1 MSVYRLYTDID
12 SKKVDFFR
20 FSKVSPIQMPISPRM
35 KNPPT
40 GGREKAPKRGA
51 PKDDDDV
58 DEHGNVAGLIDYD
71 YESEEDDGESQLSLT
86 KSELYNLKKYGKLPA
101 GVKESVRSPRKAA
114 LQARRQIR
122 KKLKREDKRNKS
134 PTTSDSTYV
143 SEENERHQTKGKKAF
158 VEKLRRRLSRREQEQ
173 QEQQE
178 EEEED
183 EDDGETLGSED
194 TEEEERK
201 PKKKKSSRAFKPKAK
216 KPSRVIEEESESEEE
231 QEDAEEEDE
240 EAEGEDEE
248 DEEEYD
254 EDYDDEDEEG
264 SGAFKGISISFGGP
278 VEDQVDRMIP
288 RRHNMKKES
297 EDVRRFVKLITKP
310 SEENTIDDQIDQ
322 FKALESPKKRA
333 MLDALEKRSEYTK
346 KEEPL
351 MFRLLQMKL
360 KPEMMAMVMSRY
372 NAMNTMDTSSG
383 EYYKLRTWMDKLVS
397 MPLGHY
403 KEMPVS
409 LDNGPETCA
418 PFMEK
423 ARKCLDEAI
432 YGQNDAKLQIMQFI
446 ASKIANPTSSGLSLL
461 LLGPPG
467 IGKTSLI
474 KNGIAK
480 ALEWPFQ
487 FISLGGDSD
496 SSTYTGHQ
504 FVYEGSHC
512 GRIANCLAQAK
523 SMSMVLMFDELDKIS
538 STSKGEEI
546 QNLLV
551 HMTDPVQNM
560 EFEDKYLS
568 GIPLDL
574 SRTMLVFSGNDVN
587 KIDKILMDRMVVVNL
602 AGYETKDKI
611 AIAEQFL
618 LPAALKEVNLVE
630 KVAISRD
637 ILQHILTNYAKE
649 ETGVRE
655 LKRCIEQIAQ
665 RVNMLRMFNVKE
677 LPFHIPGFALPFVLK
692 KEHVDLFLKKKE
704 VKDTLPFGMYN

>member
-1 MSVYRLYTDID
+1 
-12 SKKVDFFR
+12 
-20 FSKVSPIQMPISPRM
+20 M
-35 KNPPT
+35 KNPA
-40 GGREKAPKRGA
+40 GRDNNDSNKGRGKEKKRGA
-51 PKDDDDV
+51 PKDDDDL
-58 DEHGNVAGLIDYD
+58 DEFGNVEGLINYDYD
-71 YESEEDDGESQLSLT
+71 SEEEDDNESEVSMT
-86 KSELYNLKKYGKLPA
+86 KSEIRVLKKYGRLPSTVRDGLGA
-101 GVKESVRSPRKAA
+101 RSPRKAA
-114 LQARRQIR
+114 IKARDQIR
-122 KKLKREDKRNKS
+122 KKLKKEDRRNNS
-134 PTTSDSTYV
+134 PTTSDSTYQ
-143 SEENERHQTKGKKAF
+143 SEEKEKTREKKRGFLPKKRA
-158 VEKLRRRLSRREQEQ
+158 ESEDDAEST
-173 QEQQE
+173 E
-178 EEEED
+178 EEEEEVKPKKKRGFLPKKRVESEE
-183 EDDGETLGSED
+183 EDDGETLGEED
-194 TEEEERK
+194 T
-201 PKKKKSSRAFKPKAK
+201 
-216 KPSRVIEEESESEEE
+216 
-231 QEDAEEEDE
+231 DE
-240 EAEGEDEE
+240 EDEE
-248 DEEEYD
+248 DEDAEGTEDEE
-254 EDYDDEDEEG
+254 DEDEDADYTEENN
-264 SGAFKGISISFGGP
+264 AFKGISISFGGD
-278 VEDQVDRMIP
+278 EQSDRMVP
-288 RRHNMKKES
+288 RRHNMKKEA
-297 EDVRRFVKLITKP
+297 EDVRRFVKLVTTP
-310 SEENTIDDQIDQ
+310 MEENTIDDQIDQ

-333 MLDALEKRSEYTK
+333 MLDALEKRSEHTK

-360 KPEMMAMVMSRY
+360 KPEMMGMVMARY
-372 NAMNTMDTSSG
+372 NAMNTMDVSSG
-383 EYYKLRTWMDKLVS
+383 EYYKLRAWMDKLVS
-397 MPLGHY
+397 LPLGHY

-409 LDNGPETCA
+409 LDKGPELCA

-432 YGQNDAKLQIMQFI
+432 YGQDEAKLQIMQFI
-446 ASKIANPTSSGLSLL
+446 ASKIANPTASGLSLL

-538 STSKGEEI
+538 ATSKGEEI

-574 SRTMLVFSGNDVN
+574 SRAMLVFSGNDMG
-587 KIDKILMDRMVVVNL
+587 KIDRILMDRMVVVHL
-602 AGYETKDKI
+602 KGYQAKDKV

-618 LPAALKEVNLVE
+618 LPTALKEVNLTE
-630 KVAISRD
+630 KVAISREV
-637 ILQHILTNYAKE
+637 LQHVLEHYAGD

-655 LKRCIEQIAQ
+655 LKRCIEQIVQ

-677 LPFHIPGFALPFVLK
+677 LPFHIPGFGLPFVLK
-692 KEHVDLFLKKKE
+692 KEHVDLFLKKRE
-704 VKDTLPFGMYN
+704 NKDSVPFGMYT

>member
-1 MSVYRLYTDID
+1 
-12 SKKVDFFR
+12 
-20 FSKVSPIQMPISPRM
+20 MPISPRM

-58 DEHGNVAGLIDYD
+58 DEHGNVAGLIDYEYD
-71 YESEEDDGESQLSLT
+71 SEEDDGESQVSLT

-143 SEENERHQTKGKKAF
+143 PEGNERNEGNEGRQAQKKGKTAF
-158 VEKLRRRLSRREQEQ
+158 MEKLRRRLSRREQEQ
-173 QEQQE
+173 EQE
-178 EEEED
+178 EED
-183 EDDGETLGSED
+183 SDGETLGSDD
-194 TEEEERK
+194 TDEEEEEERK
-201 PKKKKSSRAFKPKAK
+201 PKKKSSRGFKPKKK
-216 KPSRVIEEESESEEE
+216 KPSRVIQEESEESESE
-231 QEDAEEEDE
+231 DE
-240 EAEGEDEE
+240 EDEE
-248 DEEEYD
+248 DEEQEEEEDDDEEYD
-254 EDYDDEDEEG
+254 EDYDEEEG
-264 SGAFKGISISFGGP
+264 SGGFKGISISFGGP
-278 VEDQVDRMIP
+278 VEEQVDRMIP

-297 EDVRRFVKLITKP
+297 DEVRKFVKLLSKP
-310 SEENTIDDQIDQ
+310 AEENTIDDQIDQ

-351 MFRLLQMKL
+351 MFRLLQMNL
-360 KPEMMAMVMSRY
+360 KPEMMAIVMSRY

-397 MPLGHY
+397 IPLGHY

-409 LDNGPETCA
+409 LENGPETCA

-432 YGQNDAKLQIMQFI
+432 YGQSDAKLQIMQFI

-523 SMSMVLMFDELDKIS
+523 SMSMILMFDELDKIS

-587 KIDKILMDRMVVVNL
+587 KVDKILMDRMVVVNL

-655 LKRCIEQIAQ
+655 LKRCIEQIVQ

>member
-1 MSVYRLYTDID
+1 
-12 SKKVDFFR
+12 
-20 FSKVSPIQMPISPRM
+20 MPSSPRM
-35 KNPPT
+35 KNPA
-40 GGREKAPKRGA
+40 GRDNNDSNKGRGKEKKRGA
-51 PKDDDDV
+51 PKDDDDL
-58 DEHGNVAGLIDYD
+58 DEFGNVEGLINYDYD
-71 YESEEDDGESQLSLT
+71 SEEEDDNESEVSMT
-86 KSELYNLKKYGKLPA
+86 KSEIRVLKKYGRLPSTVRDGLGA
-101 GVKESVRSPRKAA
+101 RSPRKAA
-114 LQARRQIR
+114 IKARDQIR
-122 KKLKREDKRNKS
+122 KKLKKEDRRNNS
-134 PTTSDSTYV
+134 PTTSDSTYQ
-143 SEENERHQTKGKKAF
+143 SEEKEKTREKKRGFLPKKRA
-158 VEKLRRRLSRREQEQ
+158 ESEDDAEST
-173 QEQQE
+173 E
-178 EEEED
+178 EEEEEVKPKKKRGFLPKKRVESEE
-183 EDDGETLGSED
+183 EDDGETLGEED
-194 TEEEERK
+194 T
-201 PKKKKSSRAFKPKAK
+201 
-216 KPSRVIEEESESEEE
+216 
-231 QEDAEEEDE
+231 DE
-240 EAEGEDEE
+240 EDEE
-248 DEEEYD
+248 DEED
-254 EDYDDEDEEG
+254 DDADEDEEDEDADYTEENN
-264 SGAFKGISISFGGP
+264 AFKGISISFGGD
-278 VEDQVDRMIP
+278 EQSDRMVP
-288 RRHNMKKES
+288 RRHNMKKEA
-297 EDVRRFVKLITKP
+297 EDVRRFVKLVTTP
-310 SEENTIDDQIDQ
+310 MEENTIDDQIDQ

-333 MLDALEKRSEYTK
+333 MLDALEKRSEHTK

-360 KPEMMAMVMSRY
+360 KPEMMGMVMARY
-372 NAMNTMDTSSG
+372 NAMNTMDVSSG
-383 EYYKLRTWMDKLVS
+383 EYYKLRAWMDKLVS
-397 MPLGHY
+397 LPLGHY

-409 LDNGPETCA
+409 LDKGPELCA

-432 YGQNDAKLQIMQFI
+432 YGQDEAKLQIMQFI
-446 ASKIANPTSSGLSLL
+446 ASKIANPTASGLSLL

-538 STSKGEEI
+538 ATSKGEEI

-574 SRTMLVFSGNDVN
+574 SRAMLVFSGNDMG
-587 KIDKILMDRMVVVNL
+587 KIDRILMDRMVVVHL
-602 AGYETKDKI
+602 KGYQAKDKV

-618 LPAALKEVNLVE
+618 LPTALKEVNLTE
-630 KVAISRD
+630 KVAISREV
-637 ILQHILTNYAKE
+637 LQHVLEHYAGD

-655 LKRCIEQIAQ
+655 LKRCIEQIVQ

-677 LPFHIPGFALPFVLK
+677 LPFHIPGFGLPFVLK
-692 KEHVDLFLKKKE
+692 KEHVDLFLKKRE
-704 VKDTLPFGMYN
+704 NKDSVPFGMYT

>member
-1 MSVYRLYTDID
+1 
-12 SKKVDFFR
+12 
-20 FSKVSPIQMPISPRM
+20 MPLSPRM
-35 KNPPT
+35 KNPA
-40 GGREKAPKRGA
+40 GRDNDSKKGKKEKEKKRGA
-51 PKDDDDV
+51 PKDDDDI
-58 DEHGNVAGLIDYD
+58 DEFGNVDGLINYEYD
-71 YESEEDDGESQLSLT
+71 SEDEDAESELSLT
-86 KSELYNLKKYGKLPA
+86 KSELRALKKYGHLPSTVRDGIGA
-101 GVKESVRSPRKAA
+101 RSPRKAA
-114 LQARRQIR
+114 LKARDQIR
-122 KKLKREDKRNKS
+122 KKLKKEDRRNNS
-134 PTTSDSTYV
+134 PTTSDSTYE
-143 SEENERHQTKGKKAF
+143 SEEKPKKRGFAPKKR
-158 VEKLRRRLSRREQEQ
+158 VESED
-173 QEQQE
+173 E
-178 EEEED
+178 EEEEEVKPRKKRGFLPKKRVESED
-183 EDDGETLGSED
+183 EDGETLGEEDTDEDAEGTDADD
-194 TEEEERK
+194 TEEEY
-201 PKKKKSSRAFKPKAK
+201 
-216 KPSRVIEEESESEEE
+216 
-231 QEDAEEEDE
+231 EDE
-240 EAEGEDEE
+240 E
-248 DEEEYD
+248 Y
-254 EDYDDEDEEG
+254 EEG
-264 SGAFKGISISFGGP
+264 DNGFKGISISFGG
-278 VEDQVDRMIP
+278 EEQSDRMVP
-288 RRHNMKKES
+288 KRHNMKKEA
-297 EDVRRFVKLITKP
+297 EDVRRFVKLVTSP
-310 SEENTIDDQIDQ
+310 MEENTIDDQIDQ

-360 KPEMMAMVMSRY
+360 KSEMMGMVMARY
-372 NAMNTMDTSSG
+372 NAMNTMDVSSG
-383 EYYKLRTWMDKLVS
+383 EYYKLRAWMEKLVS
-397 MPLGHY
+397 LPLGHY

-409 LDNGPETCA
+409 LSNGPETCA

-423 ARKCLDEAI
+423 ARRCLDEAI
-432 YGQNDAKLQIMQFI
+432 YGQDEAKLQIMQFI
-446 ASKIANPTSSGLSLL
+446 ASKIANPTASGLSLL

-538 STSKGEEI
+538 ATSKGEEI

-574 SRTMLVFSGNDVN
+574 SRAMLVFSGNDMG
-587 KIDKILMDRMVVVNL
+587 KIDRILMDRMVVVNL
-602 AGYETKDKI
+602 KGYQAKDKV

-618 LPAALKEVNLVE
+618 LPTALKEVNLTE
-630 KVAISRD
+630 KVAISREV
-637 ILQHILTNYAKE
+637 LQHVLENYAGD

-655 LKRCIEQIAQ
+655 LKRCIEQIVQ

-677 LPFHIPGFALPFVLK
+677 LPFHIPGFGLPFVLK
-692 KEHVDLFLKKKE
+692 KEHVDLFLKKRE
-704 VKDTLPFGMYN
+704 NRDSTPFGMYT

>member
-1 MSVYRLYTDID
+1 
-12 SKKVDFFR
+12 
-20 FSKVSPIQMPISPRM
+20 MPSSPRM
-35 KNPPT
+35 KNPA
-40 GGREKAPKRGA
+40 GRDNNDSNKGRGKEKKRGA
-51 PKDDDDV
+51 PKDDDDL
-58 DEHGNVAGLIDYD
+58 DDFGNVEGLINYDYD
-71 YESEEDDGESQLSLT
+71 SDEEEDDNESALSMT
-86 KSELYNLKKYGKLPA
+86 KSEIRVLKKYGRLPSTVRDGLGA
-101 GVKESVRSPRKAA
+101 RSPRKAA
-114 LQARRQIR
+114 IKARDQIR
-122 KKLKREDKRNKS
+122 KKLKKEDRRNNS
-134 PTTSDSTYV
+134 PTTSDSTYEP
-143 SEENERHQTKGKKAF
+143 EEKEKYREKKRGF
-158 VEKLRRRLSRREQEQ
+158 LP
-173 QEQQE
+173 
-178 EEEED
+178 
-183 EDDGETLGSED
+183 
-194 TEEEERK
+194 RK
-201 PKKKKSSRAFKPKAK
+201 
-216 KPSRVIEEESESEEE
+216 RVIESESEEE
-231 QEDAEEEDE
+231 KEVKKGRKSKYTESEDEEDAETLGEEDTDEDEEDAEEDDAEGTEDE
-240 EAEGEDEE
+240 DADYTDENN
-248 DEEEYD
+248 
-254 EDYDDEDEEG
+254 
-264 SGAFKGISISFGGP
+264 AFKGISISFGGGD
-278 VEDQVDRMIP
+278 EQSDRLVP
-288 RRHNMKKES
+288 KRHNMKKEA
-297 EDVRRFVKLITKP
+297 EDVRRFVKLVTTP
-310 SEENTIDDQIDQ
+310 MEENTIDDQIDQ

-333 MLDALEKRSEYTK
+333 MLDALEKRCEYTK

-360 KPEMMAMVMSRY
+360 KPEMMGMVMARY
-372 NAMNTMDTSSG
+372 NAMNTMDVSSG
-383 EYYKLRTWMDKLVS
+383 EYYKLRAWMDKLVS
-397 MPLGHY
+397 LPLGHY

-409 LDNGPETCA
+409 LDKGPELCA

-432 YGQNDAKLQIMQFI
+432 YGQDEAKLQIMQFI
-446 ASKIANPTSSGLSLL
+446 ASKIANPTASGLSLL

-538 STSKGEEI
+538 ATSKGEEI

-574 SRTMLVFSGNDVN
+574 SRAMLVFSGNDVS
-587 KIDKILMDRMVVVNL
+587 KIDRILMDRMVVVNL
-602 AGYETKDKI
+602 KGYQAKDKV

-618 LPAALKEVNLVE
+618 LPTALKEVNLTE
-630 KVAISRD
+630 KVAISREV
-637 ILQHILTNYAKE
+637 LQHVLEHYAGD

-655 LKRCIEQIAQ
+655 LKRCIEQIVQ

-677 LPFHIPGFALPFVLK
+677 LPFHIPGFGLPFVLK
-692 KEHVDLFLKKKE
+692 KEHVDLFLKKRE
-704 VKDTLPFGMYN
+704 NKDSVPFGMYT